1 MTTSSQSFVQDAA
14 SVAASRFHEAV
25 SHMQSLETRS
35 KIQKK
40 VDYVV
45 KTMFAPCVGQVGG
58 VPFDDCGGVE
68 GDGMV
73 RPDAVPMEVSPNTS
87 QEDMTTPKST
97 TATATQPQQFGT
109 FNKSFPETKNNTKR
123 QENSLQKLK
132 KLGARHQLASGY
144 IDETLPD
151 AARPVS
157 PEEKVVPPPSTDDAD
172 EHVADEIDFDDGI
185 SAISSH
191 TLEEME
197 KRRLLHTVTV
207 SPNQFSEPKLPP
219 LSKIIENTDFSKKQM
234 METTTDAV
242 AEEEDFFG
250 EPFFNQT
257 TPQLKTNVSN
267 DSQQLEKAWDLDEVN
282 YWKDEVKKDKKKN
295 DKRSSRRQKRMSVE
309 ERAKR
314 LRELSNR
321 DLSRSRSRSSGSHPH
336 DGLIERIRV
345 QV

>member
-1 MTTSSQSFVQDAA
+1 MTTSSSSFVQDAA

-25 SHMQSLETRS
+25 SRMQKPETRS
-35 KIQKK
+35 KIQAK

-58 VPFDDCGGVE
+58 VPFDDCGGGE
-68 GDGMV
+68 GNGMV
-73 RPDAVPMEVSPNTS
+73 RSDAVPMEVSPNTTE
-87 QEDMTTPKST
+87 EDMNTP
-97 TATATQPQQFGT
+97 AAVAAATQPQQFT
-109 FNKSFPETKNNTKR
+109 FKSFPETKNNTKR

-157 PEEKVVPPPSTDDAD
+157 PEEKIVPPPSTDNAD
-172 EHVADEIDFDDGI
+172 EHVADEVDFDDGI

-219 LSKIIENTDFSKKQM
+219 SSKIIENNDFSKKPM
-234 METTTDAV
+234 METTTDGE
-242 AEEEDFFG
+242 AEEDDFFG

-257 TPQLKTNVSN
+257 APQLKTNVSN

-314 LRELSNR
+314 LRELNNR

-336 DGLIERIRV
+336 DTSGLIEQIRG